1 MNELVP
7 ITWLIS
13 KIVGLVETG
22 ASVAATNIANTITPL
37 VSICF
42 GIYMILIAF
51 NYLRGAESEPILDFG
66 MRCIGFAIVIGMGL
80 NASNYS
86 NYVIPIV
93 TGLGESLANG
103 ISGGAVSEGMLDKL
117 ALKYIKIIARGF
129 KSASG
134 LTDNIAM
141 FLKAAVV
148 LIGLVPFL
156 VIAALAI
163 VVAKIGSL
171 LVAMVGPIFFGF
183 LLFPSTRQYF
193 SAWVSTALSY
203 SLIPTF
209 VAVVALMS
217 VSLSD
222 EMLGANV
229 DLNEATFI
237 LVILASIGNLL
248 LLLLLNQV
256 SSLASSLSA
265 GGINASLPGSG
276 TVGSAAKMAV
286 GSAVAGGKA
295 AKMGY
300 QGAKAAGQ
308 WAANKFGKGN
318 NISNADKPPRK
329 AG

>member
-103 ISGGAVSEGMLDKL
+103 
-117 ALKYIKIIARGF
+117 
-129 KSASG
+129 
-134 LTDNIAM
+134 
-141 FLKAAVV
+141 
-148 LIGLVPFL
+148 
-156 VIAALAI
+156 
-163 VVAKIGSL
+163 SL

-203 SLIPTF
+203 ALIPTF